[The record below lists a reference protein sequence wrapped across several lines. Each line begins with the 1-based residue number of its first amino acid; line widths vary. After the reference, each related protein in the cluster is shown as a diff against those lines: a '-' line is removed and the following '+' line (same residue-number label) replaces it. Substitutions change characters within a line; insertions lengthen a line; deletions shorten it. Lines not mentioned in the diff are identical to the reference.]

1 MYVCCDI
8 FVIQNEDQI
17 STNMVEV
24 ATTSS
29 EIASIIEDDPD
40 NEEDYITT
48 FGPPVNN
55 KNKPTIVLKVIIPI
69 MIYIYIKLFILECY
83 CVSSINTRQV
93 CYYSRRI

>member
-1 MYVCCDI
+1 
-8 FVIQNEDQI
+8 
-17 STNMVEV
+17 MVEV

-69 MIYIYIKLFILECY
+69 MIYIYIYKTIYFRMLL
-83 CVSSINTRQV
+83 CVLH
-93 CYYSRRI
+93 